1 MLLLTSH
8 FILRFKE
15 EPKGFRIE
23 RVKWI
28 RLFDNDFQSRP
39 FVGGISSII
48 FLSSFLDCRGCV
60 EDGYLRGLWAQ
71 HLSIFCL
78 ALTRHDHGN
87 TSELGFT
94 TKVKGVPDKRQ
105 RNSDSDLRKKTWK
118 VLQSNE
124 SIYTC
129 SWTTHHRT
137 VSQLDIIISSDG
149 SSTISGNY
157 PGDGR
162 LSSLLCLRLHRL
174 IDNDNQG
181 NNLNTVKQTQFIT
194 AHQHRDTLPLLIVS
208 QQGLFSTWVIRFIKY
223 YYIGKIYQLGGDE

>member
-15 EPKGFRIE
+15 EPKGFRIQ

-28 RLFDNDFQSRP
+28 RLFDDDFQSRP

-124 SIYTC
+124 SILVLEPPTTALYLN
-129 SWTTHHRT
+129 WTSQYPRMV
-137 VSQLDIIISSDG
+137 VSLYQQITQEMEGYLPSSVSVSTGSLTMITRGIIWILL
-149 SSTISGNY
+149 N
-157 PGDGR
+157 R
-162 LSSLLCLRLHRL
+162 LNSLLPTNTGIHCHCL
-174 IDNDNQG
+174 
-181 NNLNTVKQTQFIT
+181 
-194 AHQHRDTLPLLIVS
+194 
-208 QQGLFSTWVIRFIKY
+208 
-223 YYIGKIYQLGGDE
+223 